1 MPHQPDTADLAR
13 RVMEAAGK
21 ATEGPWA
28 CDEVR
33 TSCGRAF
40 RIGAG
45 EMLEPG
51 NGACIVYDD
60 YGHGEN
66 ARAANAAFIALSRTA
81 APALAQAVL
90 EKDAENGLLAWLET
104 RRNLELDY
112 QHGEG
117 GEDGVWRVFRV
128 TGGRNDR
135 EWEQIAVGE
144 TPADALRQARTAL
157 KDT

>member
-1 MPHQPDTADLAR
+1 MPHQPDTADLAAWEVVMPDGER
-13 RVMEAAGK
+13 RIMAVMSEENVADWR
-21 ATEGPWA
+21 EH
-28 CDEVR
+28 D
-33 TSCGRAF
+33 
-40 RIGAG
+40 
-45 EMLEPG
+45 
-51 NGACIVYDD
+51 CIVNPLY
-60 YGHGEN
+60 
-66 ARAANAAFIALSRTA
+66 RT
-81 APALAQAVL
+81 PALAQAVL